1 MSKEPHVQPY
11 VLNSPPAFGATY
23 QKETDDRPYLEQGRN
38 GSNGHKPQDANGASA
53 SPSAPSQP
61 ESKSPAPASES
72 PTRPRTGVFD
82 QFWNRFR
89 PIGASDE
96 APNGG
101 GSATE
106 ESSAGVVYAITK
118 KTDYWFDLEVFALE
132 RDARKEAAD
141 WAAQGL
147 PRHDLVRVDP
157 LEIELVLAG
166 RSVELFRGWTGRVR
180 TKVRDAINAEAEHIV
195 NETSRLEAVSDRLGE
210 LRDTARRTEQEV
222 TELTTK
228 EHNEHPPIGYE
239 PLVANRLFFPIL
251 AFLLIAVEFLAN
263 FPLFRLLLPLP
274 SALAAAA
281 TEAALNVG
289 DQWWAGL
296 ALWWKMSAWH
306 VEAFVVSLAVVVVL
320 VVFGKAMGSST
331 RLLTAIR
338 AADHPLAGG
347 SISSARRQAWAVVL
361 ACLLGSSLVVGAL
374 YQARSQIAIAAAERV
389 ATTSRNIDS
398 LQAKIREARG
408 DIGQVS
414 SFTQRI
420 RDAERTQVVHRDDYG
435 YAQTV
440 QGNNRAILFLNIG
453 LVLAAALVGFL
464 SSKFKLTNQFGAD
477 PRIADLKARRAQLD
491 TDLRGQLSL
500 GYESMAQSSAG
511 IGRVEHLIRSSPL
524 DQWPAKA
531 RRLSGIIPMFRADN
545 ARLRGLDSAS
555 ILAFR
560 QPPPLELPTF
570 EAEQGFGEPADF
582 AALKDRYL
590 TARQQFNRLAGAAQ

>member
-1 MSKEPHVQPY
+1 MSKDPSVPPY

-23 QKETDDRPYLEQGRN
+23 QKQTDVPPYLEQSRS
-38 GSNGHKPQDANGASA
+38 GSNGHQPQATNGPPA
-53 SPSAPSQP
+53 SPPP
-61 ESKSPAPASES
+61 LNES
-72 PTRPRTGVFD
+72 PTRPKTGVFD
-82 QFWNRFR
+82 QFWARFR
-89 PIGASDE
+89 PLGAVDDPAKADE
-96 APNGG
+96 
-101 GSATE
+101 SATE
-106 ESSAGVVYAITK
+106 ESTAGVVYAITK
-118 KTDYWFDLEVFALE
+118 KTDYWFDLEVHTLE

-166 RSVELFRGWTGRVR
+166 RCVELFRQWTGRVR
-180 TKVRDAINAEAEHIV
+180 TKMRDAINAEAEHIG
-195 NETSRLEAVSDRLGE
+195 NETSRLESAIDRLGE
-210 LRDTARRTEQEV
+210 FRDTARRTEEEV
-222 TELTTK
+222 TELATK
-228 EHNEHPPIGYE
+228 EHNEHPPLGFE
-239 PLVANRLFFPIL
+239 PLIANRLFFPIL

-263 FPLFRLLLPLP
+263 FPLFRLLLPLH

-281 TEAALNVG
+281 NEAALNVG

-331 RLLTAIR
+331 RLLTALR
-338 AADHPLAGG
+338 AKDHPLAGG
-347 SISSARRQAWAVVL
+347 SIKSARRQAWAVVL
-361 ACLLGSSLVVGAL
+361 ACLLGSTLVVGAL

-398 LQAKIREARG
+398 LQAKIRDARG

-420 RDAERTQVVHRDDYG
+420 RDAERTLVVHRDDYG

-464 SSKFKLTNQFGAD
+464 CAKFKLANQFGAD
-477 PRIADLKARRAQLD
+477 PRIAELREKRAQLD
-491 TDLRGQLSL
+491 KDVRDQLAL
-500 GYESMAQSSAG
+500 GYASVTSANAG

-555 ILAFR
+555 IVAFR
-560 QPPPLELPTF
+560 QPPPLDLPTF

-582 AALKDRYL
+582 SALKDRFH